1 MSETR
6 NEPHSLSLKPPRAL
20 LLAIQPPERSD
31 AEVSSS
37 LQEMERLAGTLGI
50 ATRGTEV
57 QKRTGASATTFVG
70 SGKLK
75 EVAAL
80 IGATTRGNEPDAAG
94 PSDAADPP
102 SPAVDL
108 VLVDAELSPRQQ
120 RALELALGVEVLDR
134 TAVILEIFEKRAR
147 TREAMLEVEIARLR
161 YDLPRRRDNAS
172 RDDRRGG
179 GGRGAR
185 GDTNLEL
192 SKERIRDR
200 ISRLTS
206 ELAAVQARGAV
217 QRARGQDAFQAVLV
231 GYTNAGKS
239 SLMRGL
245 TGSQVPVEDKLFATL
260 GTTVRQIRPAT
271 TPPILVSDTVGFIKN
286 LPHELVA
293 SFRSTLDAALDADH
307 ILWVVDA
314 SDPDWRDQLEVTRDT
329 LESLGAGRIPR
340 TLVLNKIDRA
350 SADARE
356 RLAAEFPEA
365 VQVSALDARDLV
377 HLHGILVG
385 AQGRG
390 LHETSLMVPFSRG
403 RMLGEI
409 HQKAHVME
417 ERHTEDGT
425 VLRLRAGMAN
435 LERWRGMLGGGE
447 PAERIRRGGA

>member
-1 MSETR
+1 
-6 NEPHSLSLKPPRAL
+6 
-20 LLAIQPPERSD
+20 
-31 AEVSSS
+31 
-37 LQEMERLAGTLGI
+37 
-50 ATRGTEV
+50 
-57 QKRTGASATTFVG
+57 
-70 SGKLK
+70 
-75 EVAAL
+75 
-80 IGATTRGNEPDAAG
+80 
-94 PSDAADPP
+94 
-102 SPAVDL
+102 
-108 VLVDAELSPRQQ
+108 
-120 RALELALGVEVLDR
+120 
-134 TAVILEIFEKRAR
+134 VILEIFEKRAR

-161 YDLPRRRDNAS
+161 YDLPRRR
-172 RDDRRGG
+172 
-179 GGRGAR
+179 
-185 GDTNLEL
+185 E
-192 SKERIRDR
+192 
-200 ISRLTS
+200 
-206 ELAAVQARGAV
+206 GAV

-340 TLVLNKIDRA
+340 TLVLNKIDRV
-350 SADARE
+350 SPDAWE
-356 RLAAEFPEA
+356 RLAAESPEA
-365 VQVSALDARDLV
+365 VQVSALDARDLL
-377 HLHGILVG
+377 HLRGMLVA

-390 LHETSLMVPFSRG
+390 LHETSLMVPFSQG

-409 HQKAHVME
+409 HEKAQVME

-435 LERWRGMLGGGE
+435 LDRWCGMLGGGE
-447 PAERIRRGGA
+447 LAGRMGLGEA